1 MSAMKQVRI
10 SVMFGAWLF
19 LPLLSIN
26 GLATPK
32 PIVTTELLQAL
43 KKGEP
48 WDRSVF
54 SANKLTYFQ
63 QSNSSAGTNA
73 SVVSKITLAYFTSLN
88 CTGNKEGSGFYTTP
102 NGSSFPIQV
111 GTTFGFVA
119 ASAWNVGQ
127 TQLAISDMTSIKSIA
142 VTFKSTNENTPQSC
156 FGADCGTTGSNRSN
170 FVCLPVNCAG
180 GECLST
186 APTPQT
192 FQLKTT
198 VSLGDPADGG
208 VIACLDGGLLDVIA
222 AKTDISSTTNCWS
235 PSSDD
240 ISTTEIDGRTNTQTI
255 TTQYGIKFSYAA
267 RSCQESVATGG
278 YTSGWFLP
286 ATTQLSCLYTNRSY
300 YSFAGNT
307 HWASTQFSPTNAVTV
322 AYTNKGTVGNFSKST
337 SCTGRRV
344 HCARAMS

>member
-1 MSAMKQVRI
+1 MSIMKQVR
-10 SVMFGAWLF
+10 SSFMFGAWLV
-19 LPLLSIN
+19 LPLLPIN
-26 GLATPK
+26 GFATPK

-63 QSNSSAGTNA
+63 QSNSSGTNA
-73 SVVSKITLAYFTSLN
+73 NVVSNITLAYFTSLD

-156 FGADCGTTGSNRSN
+156 FGTDCGTTGSNRSN

-186 APTPQT
+186 TPTPQT
-192 FQLKTT
+192 FQLKTS
-198 VSLGDPADGG
+198 VSMGDPADGG
-208 VIACLDGGLLDVIA
+208 VIACLNGGPLDVIA
-222 AKTDISSTTNCWS
+222 AKADIIPQDNCWS
-235 PSSDD
+235 PSNNNIFTDD
-240 ISTTEIDGRTNTQTI
+240 FDGKTNTDTI
-255 TTQYGIKFSYAA
+255 TNTYGFQSSYAA
-267 RSCQESVATGG
+267 RLCQESVATGG
-278 YTSGWFLP
+278 YTSDWFLP

-300 YSFAGNT
+300 YSFLGNT
-307 HWASTQFSPTNAVTV
+307 HWASTQFNTDRAVAV
-322 AYTNKGTVGNFSKST
+322 SFNNNGIVNNYSKS
-337 SCTGRRV
+337 SGCQGRRV